1 MSQVQSGSEA
11 AAAALVGSL
20 ATFSL
25 VDILDLLARTNYTGE
40 LQIVGRGIDQR
51 VWMDKGD
58 LVTAGT
64 GSADSVLFDLAC
76 IEEGWFYFTAGEVPP
91 DGGARSP
98 VATVLADVGPQVEEW
113 RSLVARLPFDTVVK
127 MSASTP
133 AAEVQIRGDQWQL
146 LSLVGGGRTV
156 RQVVDASAVHPLDT
170 LRILGELL
178 TARLITIDE
187 HAESA
192 PTNTFGAPLAAPLV
206 MTPPSGITG
215 AATETEPQL
224 PLEGDSETREFRT
237 GGPLPPFVPPPP
249 SSIPPVPEGWVA
261 TEQSNGL
268 AGDDDAQDP
277 TTEAPSWSSGTSN
290 PGGSSPGGST
300 VMPPPI
306 SGDPWSSALSTEPQ
320 EEDG

>member
-1 MSQVQSGSEA
+1 
-11 AAAALVGSL
+11 
-20 ATFSL
+20 
-25 VDILDLLARTNYTGE
+25 
-40 LQIVGRGIDQR
+40 
-51 VWMDKGD
+51 GD
-58 LVTAGT
+58 LM
-64 GSADSVLFDLAC
+64 SAQPGMPDGVLFELAC
-76 IEEGWFYFTAGEVPP
+76 LEEGWFYFTTARSAP
-91 DGGARSP
+91 DGHSR
-98 VATVLADVGPQVEEW
+98 VAVSQVLDGLGPQVEEW
-113 RSLVARLPFDTVVK
+113 RDLTVLLPPNTLVK
-127 MSASTP
+127 MSTSTP
-133 AAEVQIRGDQWQL
+133 SAEVQIRADQWQL